1 MRNPN
6 GYGAIINLGKGRRK
20 PYAVRLTVDYELN
33 IVDGIPHT
41 KQKYKYLGYY
51 KTRKEAMLALADYN
65 INPLDLTDM
74 TFAEVYNKWF
84 KSRFGDGNKTAVYYS
99 YTAAYKKC
107 AAIAD
112 MKLKDIR
119 TAHFQQLLKADMS
132 KSTISNIYIVCR
144 YVVDWGLKNDII
156 NKDYLQYVEKPNVK
170 STDIHKIFTKE
181 EIEILWNNKDNY
193 YIDVTL
199 MLIYSGMR
207 SGEFFNL
214 TPDDIDLKKRCISIR
229 QAKTAAGVRI
239 VPIADKTL
247 PMWQNWQQLNCSMQ
261 TFKSQWKNVLKKLN
275 MEHLLHDTRHTFVS
289 LMTAAG
295 VSLPIVQK
303 IVGHSSN
310 NVTENVYLH
319 VELDTLL
326 NEINKI

>member
-84 KSRFGDGNKTAVYYS
+84 KGRFGEGDKTAVCYS

-119 TAHFQQLLKADMS
+119 TAHFQQLLTKDMS
-132 KSTISNIYIVCR
+132 KSTISNICIVCR

-170 STDIHKIFTKE
+170 PAGIHKIFTKE
-181 EIEILWNNKDNY
+181 EIEILWNNRGNE
-193 YIDVTL
+193 YIDIIL
-199 MLIYSGMR
+199 MLIYSGLR

-214 TPDDIDLKKRCISIR
+214 TPDDIDLKKRCISIK

-239 VPIADKTL
+239 VPIADNTL
-247 PMWQNWQQLNCSMQ
+247 PMWQNWQQPKLQPFTLKQKCQNMLKELNI
-261 TFKSQWKNVLKKLN
+261 N
-275 MEHLLHDTRHTFVS
+275 HLMHDTRHTFVS
-289 LMTAAG
+289 LMTAAE
-295 VSLPIVQK
+295 VPMPIIQK

-326 NEINKI
+326 NAVNKI